1 VYGQNEKMFAYL
13 KPVAVKSA
21 SPRLQ
26 YIISLLYVK
35 DSLTRLPACFVL
47 L

>member
-1 VYGQNEKMFAYL
+1 MFVHL

-21 SPRLQ
+21 SARLQ

-35 DSLTRLPACFVL
+35 DSLTTLPACL
-47 L
+47 CPPLKRHI